1 MQAHISIQDMLTHE
15 HARPEHVSMQGTLA
29 CEHVSTQGTLACE
42 HVFRMY
48 GTQFS
53 RFKNMILKCQMAH
66 KKKNKQKL

>member
-1 MQAHISIQDMLTHE
+1 
-15 HARPEHVSMQGTLA
+15 MQGTLA
-29 CEHVSTQGTLACE
+29 CEHISTQGTLGCE

-53 RFKNMILKCQMAH
+53 RFKNILECQMAH